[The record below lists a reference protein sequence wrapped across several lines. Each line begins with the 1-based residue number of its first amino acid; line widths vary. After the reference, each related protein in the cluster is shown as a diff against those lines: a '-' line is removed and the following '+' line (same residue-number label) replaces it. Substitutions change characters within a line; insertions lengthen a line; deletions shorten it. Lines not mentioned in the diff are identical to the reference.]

1 MTLPHHPRDNP
12 QSSKQQ
18 NIAKPATLHYIIAIM
33 NPLLIASLIGFPLL
47 STALLI
53 MQRLTPR
60 PIAEWATHP
69 MKQHPSLIAL
79 GLATALCS
87 CSPAPRITVKN
98 DSPHTLSNLVIS
110 GTGFSERLPI
120 LEPGTQHQ
128 WTVTPSSESSLGLRF
143 DAAQRTV
150 DSGKQGY
157 FEPKGRYRI
166 EAVIYP
172 DLNVS
177 LTTKTSWF

>member
-1 MTLPHHPRDNP
+1 M
-12 QSSKQQ
+12 KQQ
-18 NIAKPATLHYIIAIM
+18 L
-33 NPLLIASLIGFPLL
+33 
-47 STALLI
+47 
-53 MQRLTPR
+53 
-60 PIAEWATHP
+60 
-69 MKQHPSLIAL
+69 PSLITL

-98 DSPHTLSNLVIS
+98 DSPHTLSNLVVS

-166 EAVIYP
+166 EAVVRP
-172 DLNVS
+172 ELNVS
-177 LTTKTSWF
+177 VTTKTSWF